1 MAFRANPKSAMTTEE
16 MSFGLASNRFSS
28 LRSLCVTLLRCM
40 YARASRSCRA
50 MDLASSSCEQTEND
64 ESDLWLA
71 FWLFLELDLGLGM
84 GMGFLR
90 GVAYGVYA

>member
-1 MAFRANPKSAMTTEE
+1 
-16 MSFGLASNRFSS
+16 
-28 LRSLCVTLLRCM
+28 
-40 YARASRSCRA
+40 

-64 ESDLWLA
+64 DDGCELFGFWFLVFGIWNLDLDLD
-71 FWLFLELDLGLGM
+71 LDLGLGM

>member
-1 MAFRANPKSAMTTEE
+1 
-16 MSFGLASNRFSS
+16 
-28 LRSLCVTLLRCM
+28 
-40 YARASRSCRA
+40 